1 MEPFWLKMV
10 LQGVILG
17 PSWGP
22 KSVKNRTFGP
32 RSAQGPSKN
41 DVWEGVWKKHEKL
54 MKNRCRNGWF
64 LMARNHVWRYTLR
77 LFHTFAIFGKNRKV
91 DAKRAPKIHENWSQN
106 RLLADLW
113 PSLSTFWLFW
123 AMPKNDEILKPLW
136 KVSKS

>member
-1 MEPFWLKMV
+1 M
-10 LQGVILG
+10 
-17 PSWGP
+17 
-22 KSVKNRTFGP
+22 
-32 RSAQGPSKN
+32 AQ
-41 DVWEGVWKKHEKL
+41 
-54 MKNRCRNGWF
+54 
-64 LMARNHVWRYTLR
+64 NHVWRYTLR

-91 DAKRAPKIHENWSQN
+91 DAKRAPKIYENWSQN